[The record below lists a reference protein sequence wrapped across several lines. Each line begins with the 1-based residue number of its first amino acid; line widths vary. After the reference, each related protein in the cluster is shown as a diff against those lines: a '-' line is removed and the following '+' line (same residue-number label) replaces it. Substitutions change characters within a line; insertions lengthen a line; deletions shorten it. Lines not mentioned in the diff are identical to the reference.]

1 MAARKTSK
9 KQLFRSEKNKKVFG
23 VLGGLGEHFDVDP
36 TLLRLAWILIVVF
49 TGFIPGIIAYFIAA
63 LIMPQK

>member
-1 MAARKTSK
+1 MASK
-9 KQLFRSEKNKKVFG
+9 KQLFRSRKNKILFG
-23 VLGGLGEHFDVDP
+23 VLGGLGDYYAIDP

-49 TGFIPGIIAYFIAA
+49 TGFVPGIIAYLLAA

>member
-1 MAARKTSK
+1 MAAK
-9 KQLFRSEKNKKVFG
+9 KQLFRSKENKKVFG

-49 TGFIPGIIAYFIAA
+49 TGFVPGIIAYIITA
-63 LIMPQK
+63 LVMPQKGRG